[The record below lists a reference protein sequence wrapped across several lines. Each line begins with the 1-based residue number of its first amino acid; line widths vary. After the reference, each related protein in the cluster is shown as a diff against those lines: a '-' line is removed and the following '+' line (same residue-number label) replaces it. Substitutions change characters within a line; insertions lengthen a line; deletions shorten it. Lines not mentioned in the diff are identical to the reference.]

1 MMNTEEMNMDYEG
14 VEVPDYYGENG
25 LLHCGV
31 CHEAK
36 EAYLPEG
43 KEWLGRTTHP
53 RMCLCDRTEYERQKK
68 RAKQQEHEQEVS
80 RLRARCFT
88 DKYMNNWTFE
98 NDNGLNPKM
107 KNVKAYVSDWETNEK
122 ENCGL
127 LLWGGVGTGKS
138 YMAGCIANAL
148 LEQEVSVQMTNFA
161 TILNDLNNHYA
172 GRNEYI
178 QSLCR
183 NRLLIIDDLGM
194 ERGTD
199 YGLEQVYNVIDARYR
214 SNKPLIKTTNLTL
227 NEMQNETN
235 VARKRIYDRVLLMCI
250 PIQIQDPHMR
260 KIERENK
267 FKKFMED
274 KK

>member
-1 MMNTEEMNMDYEG
+1 MMNTEVKNMDYEC
-14 VEVPDYYGENG
+14 VEVPDYYGEDG
-25 LLHCGV
+25 LLHCGF

-43 KEWLGRTTHP
+43 KEWFGRTTHP
-53 RMCLCDRTEYERQKK
+53 SMCLCDRTEHERQKK
-68 RAKQQEHEQEVS
+68 RAKQMEHEQEVS

-107 KNVKAYVSDWETNEK
+107 KNIKAYVSNWEINEK

-148 LEQEVSVQMTNFA
+148 LEQEVPVQMTNFA
-161 TILNDLNNHYA
+161 TILNDLNSHYA
-172 GRNEYI
+172 DRNEYI
-178 QSLCR
+178 QSLYR

-214 SNKPLIKTTNLTL
+214 SNKPLIITTNLTL

-235 VARKRIYDRVLLMCI
+235 IARKRIYDRVLAMCM
-250 PIQIQDPHMR
+250 PMQIQRTHMR

-267 FKKFMED
+267 RKKYMEG

>member
-1 MMNTEEMNMDYEG
+1 MMIKDEMNMDYEG
-14 VEVPDYYGENG
+14 IEVPDYYGEDG

-31 CHEAK
+31 CHEPK
-36 EAYLPEG
+36 EAYFPEG
-43 KEWLGRTTHP
+43 KMIFGRRTHP
-53 RMCLCDRTEYERQKK
+53 RMCFCQRTENERLEK
-68 RAKQQEHEQEVS
+68 RAKQLEHEQEVS
-80 RLRARCFT
+80 RLRAKCFT

-98 NDNGLNPKM
+98 NDNGVNPKM
-107 KNVKAYVSDWETNEK
+107 QKAKDYVLAWEKNES

-161 TILNDLNNHYA
+161 TILNELNSHYSD
-172 GRNEYI
+172 RNEYI

-199 YGLEQVYNVIDARYR
+199 YGLEQVYNVI
-214 SNKPLIKTTNLTL
+214 
-227 NEMQNETN
+227 E
-235 VARKRIYDRVLLMCI
+235 KRCVQSR
-250 PIQIQDPHMR
+250 QS
-260 KIERENK
+260 
-267 FKKFMED
+267 
-274 KK
+274 

>member
-1 MMNTEEMNMDYEG
+1 MMNTENMNMDYEG
-14 VEVPDYYGENG
+14 VAVPDYYGEDG

-53 RMCLCDRTEYERQKK
+53 RMCLRDRTEYERQKK
-68 RAKQQEHEQEVS
+68 HAKQQEHEQEVS

-88 DKYMNNWTFE
+88 DKYMYNWTFE

-107 KNVKAYVSDWETNEK
+107 KNVKEYVLDWETNEK

-138 YMAGCIANAL
+138 YIAGCIANAL
-148 LEQEVSVQMTNFA
+148 VEQEISVQMTNFA
-161 TILNDLNNHYA
+161 TILNDLNSHYTD
-172 GRNEYI
+172 RNEYI

-183 NRLLIIDDLGM
+183 NRLLIIDDFGM

-214 SNKPLIKTTNLTL
+214 SNKPLIITTNLTL

-235 VARKRIYDRVLLMCI
+235 IARKRIYDRVLVMCM
-250 PIQIQDPHMR
+250 PMQIQGTHMR

-267 FKKFMED
+267 RKKYMED